1 MAAEKASENNSRLKD
16 FSATTPA
23 VRQFMES
30 HTWASSPTTT
40 TAEEFE
46 QVVDL
51 TGWGVACHNDDDDDD
66 TRCTIV
72 ETLVVVTEVSGPCWC
87 SMASS
92 LFLLIYFHVERY
104 ASRPFVTIVNA
115 HVRDSLPFPAVT
127 ICNLNQFHRE
137 RVPRNDPRVVD
148 LLRNLSAIKSLAKV
162 VDLPPVPRDQF
173 PLTGER
179 LMEIAVN
186 ASHKLNDLFM
196 VCIWKTQPIACDLLF
211 HRTLTDLG
219 FCFTFN
225 SHLSGDRFNATDSRH
240 TSGLQLL
247 LNIEQ
252 DKSYYSKFSI
262 AGVKVCVLVRRAV
275 QRNGASREIAR
286 LSWEHGETKIRRLP
300 PPFKAFGQSYCLDT
314 KRDDYKSPLTRY
326 QNYSYTKSACWQ
338 NCFAGRM
345 AKQCGCRYF
354 FEQGDDPL
362 CSIDDL
368 EECYLPYSEQISME
382 DNENCNCST
391 PCEEVHYLSSLSS
404 TVLASTFVVK
414 QLINSSIIKKKASIR
429 TCLFPRDNFIHLEI
443 HYETLTESE
452 IYQKEE
458 MTVMSILGHNPAIIL
473 LTVQGTLEDTWACA
487 WVPASCLLSSC
498 WRWGFFS
505 SADVFAASSQALGPR
520 PLVLALL
527 CLCTEILA
535 VYLPLGGSTFD
546 VEKGLKNKVSD
557 ISDRIE
563 QTEGSEN
570 KRDGK

>member
-1 MAAEKASENNSRLKD
+1 MSLQDFHGSKETMAAEKASENNSRLKD

-40 TAEEFE
+40 TAE
-46 QVVDL
+46 
-51 TGWGVACHNDDDDDD
+51 
-66 TRCTIV
+66 
-72 ETLVVVTEVSGPCWC
+72 EVSGPCWC

-262 AGVKVCVLVRRAV
+262 AGVKVLFHEPEEVPLLINKGIVVGPGTFTAVAMRR
-275 QRNGASREIAR
+275 E
-286 LSWEHGETKIRRLP
+286 KIRRLP

-429 TCLFPRDNFIHLEI
+429 DNFIHLEI

-458 MTVMSILGHNPAIIL
+458 MTVMSILGDVGGHMGLCMGASFLSVIEL
-473 LTVQGTLEDTWACA
+473 LEVG
-487 WVPASCLLSSC
+487 LLFVC
-498 WRWGFFS
+498 R
-505 SADVFAASSQALGPR
+505 
-520 PLVLALL
+520 
-527 CLCTEILA
+527 CLCSLIPGFRA
-535 VYLPLGGSTFD
+535 
-546 VEKGLKNKVSD
+546 KG
-557 ISDRIE
+557 
-563 QTEGSEN
+563 
-570 KRDGK
+570 